1 MIHYPYENFVSDV
14 HTIAKDIDKANF
26 DAIVA
31 ISRGGLTFGHFLSQK
46 IDQRNLYIINSI
58 HYENQQKLETIEI
71 FNTPNLDKHK
81 RVIIVDDIVDSGD
94 TISEVVKHLKN
105 EFGHLH
111 IETASLFYKESA
123 IIKPDYW
130 LHDANDWIDF
140 FWDKDTR

>member
-1 MIHYPYENFVSDV
+1 MIHYPYEKFVNDI
-14 HTIAKDIDKANF
+14 HTIANDIQKANF

-58 HYENQQKLETIEI
+58 HYENKQKLETIEI
-71 FNTPNLDKHK
+71 FNTPNLNKHK
-81 RVIIVDDIVDSGD
+81 RIIVVDDIVDSGD

-105 EFGHLH
+105 EFAHLH
-111 IETASLFYKESA
+111 IETASLFYKKSA
-123 IIKPDYW
+123 IITPNYW

>member
-1 MIHYPYENFVSDV
+1 MRYYPYENFVNDV
-14 HTIAKDIDKANF
+14 HIIANDIQKANF

-46 IDQRNLYIINSI
+46 INQRNLYIINSI
-58 HYENQQKLETIEI
+58 HYENRQKLETIEI

-81 RVIIVDDIVDSGD
+81 HIIVVDDIVDSGD
-94 TISEVVKHLKN
+94 TINEVVKHLKN
-105 EFGHLH
+105 EFAHLH
-111 IETASLFYKESA
+111 IETASLFYKKSA
-123 IIKPDYW
+123 IIKPNYW

>member
-1 MIHYPYENFVSDV
+1 MIHYPYENFVSDI
-14 HTIAKDIDKANF
+14 HTIAKDIEKANF

-31 ISRGGLTFGHFLSQK
+31 ISRGGLTFGHFLSQR

-81 RVIIVDDIVDSGD
+81 RVIVVDDIVDSGD
-94 TISEVVKHLKN
+94 TISEVIKHLKN
-105 EFGHLH
+105 KFEHLH
-111 IETASLFYKESA
+111 IETASLFYKKSA
-123 IIKPDYW
+123 IIRPDYW